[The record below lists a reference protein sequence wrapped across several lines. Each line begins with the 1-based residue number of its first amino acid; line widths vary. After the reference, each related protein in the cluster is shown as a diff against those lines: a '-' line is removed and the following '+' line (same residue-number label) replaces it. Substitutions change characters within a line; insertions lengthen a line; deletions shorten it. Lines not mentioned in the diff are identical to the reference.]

1 MIDAALGELAAA
13 LEQGQ
18 SDGLKAYL
26 AAIARFHR
34 YSVGNILLIFSQRA
48 DASHVAGFQAWKK
61 LGRRVSRGERGIL
74 IRAPIRQRPSREKK
88 ASVHTEEDDEA
99 RDDDDVHG
107 FAGAYVFDVSQTT
120 GRPLPELSHV
130 RGNPRD
136 YVERLRAFAV
146 ERGIAVE
153 YVEALGGADGASA
166 GGRIHLKAGMTPA
179 EECATLAHELGHELL
194 HHDGNDSR
202 PGRIV
207 RETEAEA
214 VAYVVSEAVGLE
226 ARSASADYIQL
237 YQGSKATLAASLERI
252 RRTSRAILQGLEQA
266 G

>member
-13 LEQGQ
+13 LEQGK
-18 SDGLKAYL
+18 SDSLRAYL
-26 AAIARFHR
+26 AAVARFHR
-34 YSVGNILLIFSQRA
+34 YSAGNILLIFSQRP
-48 DASHVAGFQAWKK
+48 DASHVAGFQTWKR
-61 LGRRVSRGERGIL
+61 LGRRVNRGEKGIL
-74 IRAPIRQRPSREKK
+74 IIAPIRQRPSREKRLGVCAK
-88 ASVHTEEDDEA
+88 EEDEA
-99 RDDDDVHG
+99 RDHENVHG
-107 FAGAYVFDVSQTT
+107 FAGAYVFDVKQTN
-120 GRPLPELSHV
+120 GKPLPELSRV
-130 RGNPRD
+130 CGDPRN
-136 YVERLRAFAV
+136 YVERLLAFAA

-153 YVEALGGADGASA
+153 YADNLGGADGASS
-166 GGRIHLKAGMTPA
+166 GGRIQMKAGLTPA

-202 PGRIV
+202 PGRTV

-226 ARSASADYIQL
+226 ARTASADYIQL

-252 RRTSRAILQGLEQA
+252 RKTARAIVQGLEQA